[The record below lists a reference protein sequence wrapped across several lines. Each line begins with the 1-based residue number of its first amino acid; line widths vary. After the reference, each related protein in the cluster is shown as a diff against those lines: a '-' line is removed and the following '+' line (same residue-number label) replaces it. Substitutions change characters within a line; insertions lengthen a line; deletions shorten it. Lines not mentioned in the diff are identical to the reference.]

1 MSIIHYPNLK
11 TVLLV
16 EGVLKKAKEPLSREE
31 IKRRLPVK
39 IMHQTLNVII
49 GYLEESGKILD
60 TRHGPVWTY
69 CPPEKMAEMRKRTIE
84 VTPEYLRKL
93 EQSAQKGMRIVKK
106 NAATHRSRH
115 RTGSAKSN

>member
-69 CPPEKMAEMRKRTIE
+69 CPPEKIE